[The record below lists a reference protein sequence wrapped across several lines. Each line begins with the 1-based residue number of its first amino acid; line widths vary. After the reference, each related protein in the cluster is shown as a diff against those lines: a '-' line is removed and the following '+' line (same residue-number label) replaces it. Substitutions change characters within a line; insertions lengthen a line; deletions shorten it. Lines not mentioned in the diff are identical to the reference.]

1 VGPGALEED
10 PHPLRVRAFF
20 GLPVP
25 EPHREELGRFIAES
39 VKLAPGFRWTPAE
52 NLHLTIRF
60 VGSVDRALIET
71 VADALSEKTLH
82 AFQLGLGE
90 IGAFKRG
97 RAVRVVW
104 LGLSH
109 GADEAAALAAQV
121 EAECLRAGLPGEERR
136 FQAHLTLARARELG
150 GAPLPDLPAPPRP
163 EPWRAGE
170 LNLYS
175 SRLTKTG
182 AIYEVIRTLLLA

>member
-1 VGPGALEED
+1 MGPGALEEV

-25 EPHREELGRFIAES
+25 EPHREELGRFIPES
-39 VKLAPGFRWTPAE
+39 AKLAPGFRWTPAE
-52 NLHLTIRF
+52 NLHLTVRF

-97 RAVRVVW
+97 RNVRVVW

-136 FQAHLTLARARELG
+136 FQAHLTLARARARDG
-150 GAPLPDLPAPPRP
+150 SPLPDLPAPPRL
-163 EPWRAGE
+163 EPWLAGE

>member
-1 VGPGALEED
+1 MGPGALEED

-25 EPHREELGRFIAES
+25 QPQRDELGRFVAECS
-39 VKLAPGFRWTPAE
+39 RVAPGFRWVPAE
-52 NLHLTIRF
+52 NLHLTVRF
-60 VGSVDRALIET
+60 VGSVDPALIET
-71 VADALSEKTLH
+71 VAGALGRKALPS
-82 AFQLGLGE
+82 FRLGLGE
-90 IGAFKRG
+90 VGAFKRG

-104 LGLSH
+104 LGLTQ
-109 GADEAAALAAQV
+109 GAEEASGLAAEV
-121 EAECLRAGLPGEERR
+121 EAECVRAGLPGEERR
-136 FQAHLTLARARELG
+136 FQAHLTLARARAREG
-150 GAPLPDLPAPPRP
+150 STLPGLPAPPSV

-182 AIYEVIRTLLLA
+182 AIL

>member
-25 EPHREELGRFIAES
+25 EPHREELGGFIAES
-39 VKLAPGFRWTPAE
+39 AKLAPGFRWTQAE

-60 VGSVDRALIET
+60 VGWVDRALIET
-71 VADALSEKTLH
+71 VADALSERTLH
-82 AFQLGLGE
+82 AFQLGLSE

-97 RAVRVVW
+97 RAARVVW
-104 LGLSH
+104 LGLSQ

-121 EAECLRAGLPGEERR
+121 DAECLRAGLPGEERR
-136 FQAHLTLARARELG
+136 FQAHLTLARARARDG
-150 GAPLPDLPAPPRP
+150 SPLPDLSAPPRL